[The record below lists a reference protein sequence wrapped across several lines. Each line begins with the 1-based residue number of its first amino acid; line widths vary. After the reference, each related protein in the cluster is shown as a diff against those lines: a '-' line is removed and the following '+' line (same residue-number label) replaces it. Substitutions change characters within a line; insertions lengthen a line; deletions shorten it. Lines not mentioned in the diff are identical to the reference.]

1 MKKQP
6 PMTSVSLET
15 LEATAKIL
23 GPSSAAAKALA
34 EAKDHKGFVRFWKS
48 GNTLILEKEPIDK
61 N

>member
-1 MKKQP
+1 
-6 PMTSVSLET
+6 MTSVSLET